1 VVSKEQ
7 LLEKVWGFQTD
18 IELNN
23 IEVYLSYLR
32 KKLSKLDCGI
42 VIETIRARAIALRRH
57 CNMFKKLKI
66 KFVMTNIVSITTILV
81 IIFFG
86 IYLSVKAF
94 LKLQADI
101 ILYTIANEE
110 N

>member
-1 VVSKEQ
+1 M
-7 LLEKVWGFQTD
+7 GFQTD

-81 IIFFG
+81 IIFLVY
-86 IYLSVKAF
+86 IC
-94 LKLQADI
+94 Q
-101 ILYTIANEE
+101 
-110 N
+110 